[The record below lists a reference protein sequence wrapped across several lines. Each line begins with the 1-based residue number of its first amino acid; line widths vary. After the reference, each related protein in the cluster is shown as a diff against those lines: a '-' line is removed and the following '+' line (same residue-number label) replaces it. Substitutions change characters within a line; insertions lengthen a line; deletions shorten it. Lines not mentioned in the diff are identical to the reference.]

1 MEQLL
6 EVYQAAYD
14 RYVET
19 AGTLSSAA
27 TAETAETAE

>member
-1 MEQLL
+1 MDKLL

-19 AGTLSSAA
+19 AGAAPVA
-27 TAETAETAE
+27 TAETAE